1 MWDQTYRFE
10 KHKYVHKVIVHK
22 VITHAEKLQI
32 QDLKVQ
38 DRMEHL
44 LDYVIIRSLNAKSGQ
59 KFIAFMNVLKIVK
72 IRLWIVWHL
81 IRHVICSNSC
91 VTNSDID
98 QNT

>member
-1 MWDQTYRFE
+1 M
-10 KHKYVHKVIVHK
+10 HK

-59 KFIAFMNVLKIVK
+59 KFIAFMNVLTKSEDTS
-72 IRLWIVWHL
+72 LN
-81 IRHVICSNSC
+81 CMA
-91 VTNSDID
+91 SDMTR
-98 QNT
+98 NLF

>member
-59 KFIAFMNVLKIVK
+59 KFIAFMNVLTKSEDTSLN
-72 IRLWIVWHL
+72 RMAFDMTRNLF
-81 IRHVICSNSC
+81 
-91 VTNSDID
+91 
-98 QNT
+98 